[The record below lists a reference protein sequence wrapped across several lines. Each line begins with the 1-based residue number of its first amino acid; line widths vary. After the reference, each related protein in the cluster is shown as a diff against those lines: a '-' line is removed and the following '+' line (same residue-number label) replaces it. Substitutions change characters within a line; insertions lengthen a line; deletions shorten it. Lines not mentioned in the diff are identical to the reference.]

1 MKEPSHNIVK
11 NRIDVNNSDM
21 MEVYDEKVPG
31 EGPEKVIDWNEEYNK
46 VKFSTPYLVYK
57 MRPIWII
64 LD

>member
-1 MKEPSHNIVK
+1 
-11 NRIDVNNSDM
+11 
-21 MEVYDEKVPG
+21 MEVYDEKPFVDNH
-31 EGPEKVIDWNEEYNK
+31 EKLMDWNDEYNK